1 MKMQTLIQ
9 WATKSNNLLKAF
21 LFVLVAASFSAC
33 GGDDVNPYVFDVEG
47 QKKID
52 EQVIRKYFRDNN
64 VDTTKVVKTESG
76 LYYLNL
82 KPGTGAEVK
91 AGNLVEVH
99 YIGKLISGYEFDN
112 SWARAKPLTLTVGA
126 KQVIAG
132 WDEGLQL
139 MKVGEEARLF
149 IPSHLA
155 YGPYGQG
162 TIPPSS
168 VLIFDIDVLRT
179 K

>member
-1 MKMQTLIQ
+1 MHTLTQ
-9 WATKSNNLLKAF
+9 WATKSSNLLKVF

-33 GGDDVNPYVFDVEG
+33 GDDVDPYTFDVEG

-64 VDTTKVVKTESG
+64 IDTTKVVRTESG
-76 LYYLNL
+76 LYYLNV

-99 YIGKLISGYEFDN
+99 YVGKFTNGAEFDN
-112 SWARAKPLTLTVGA
+112 SWKRAQPLTLTVGA

-139 MKVGEEARLF
+139 MKVGEEALLF

-155 YGPYGQG
+155 YGPYPQNGM
-162 TIPPSS
+162 PPSA
-168 VLIFDIDVLRT
+168 VLIFNVDVLRS

>member
-9 WATKSNNLLKAF
+9 WATKGKNLLQVF

-33 GGDDVNPYVFDVEG
+33 GDEVDPYAPFDVEA

-52 EQVIRKYFRDNN
+52 EQVIRKYFRDNG
-64 VDTTKVVKTESG
+64 VDTTQVVRTNSG
-76 LYYLNL
+76 LYYLTI
-82 KPGTGAEVK
+82 KPGAGAEVK
-91 AGNLVEVH
+91 TGNLVEVN
-99 YIGKLISGYEFDN
+99 YIGKLTNGSTFD
-112 SWARAKPLTLTVGA
+112 SSYDRGKSFTFTVGA

-149 IPSHLA
+149 VPSHLG
-155 YGPYGQG
+155 YGPYMQG
-162 TIPPSS
+162 RIPPSS
-168 VLIFDIDVLRT
+168 VLIFDIEVLRA

>member
-1 MKMQTLIQ
+1 MKMQTLTQ
-9 WATKSNNLLKAF
+9 WATNSRNLLKVF

-33 GGDDVNPYVFDVEG
+33 GDDVDPYTFDVEG

-64 VDTTKVVKTESG
+64 VDTTKVVKTDSG

-82 KPGTGAEVK
+82 KPSTGAEVK
-91 AGNLVEVH
+91 VGNLAEVH
-99 YIGKLISGYEFDN
+99 YIGKLINGAKFD
-112 SWARAKPLTLTVGA
+112 SSYDRGQPFTFTVGA
-126 KQVIAG
+126 RQVIAG

-139 MKVGEEARLF
+139 MKSGEEARLF

-162 TIPPSS
+162 SIPPSA
-168 VLIFDIDVLRT
+168 VLIFDIEVLRI

>member
-1 MKMQTLIQ
+1 MKMQTLTQ
-9 WATKSNNLLKAF
+9 WATKGNNLLKVF

-33 GGDDVNPYVFDVEG
+33 GGDDNYYAPFDVEG

-64 VDTTKVVKTESG
+64 VDTTKVVRTESG
-76 LYYLNL
+76 LYYLEL
-82 KPGTGAEVK
+82 KPGTGAEIK
-91 AGNLVEVH
+91 TGNLVEVM
-99 YIGKLISGYEFDN
+99 YVGKLANNSVFDSSYERGKAF
-112 SWARAKPLTLTVGA
+112 TLTVGA
-126 KQVIAG
+126 RQVITG

-149 IPSHLA
+149 IPSHLG
-155 YGPYGQG
+155 YGPYNQG
-162 TIPPSS
+162 SIPGSS
-168 VLIFDIDVLRT
+168 VLIFDIEVLRT